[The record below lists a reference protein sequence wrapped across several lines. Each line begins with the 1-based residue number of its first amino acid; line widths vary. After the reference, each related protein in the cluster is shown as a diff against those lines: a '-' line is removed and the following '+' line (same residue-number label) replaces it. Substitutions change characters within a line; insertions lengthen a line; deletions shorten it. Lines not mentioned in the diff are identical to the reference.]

1 MTIDENN
8 AGQMTSKNSQGGNT
22 TVMQSMRSPT
32 EMGYDELS
40 ESILAGSQ
48 KAPINKAV
56 NYKFK
61 SNINE
66 PSDTQT
72 FTAEFGEN
80 SDKQKG
86 KHFKENSS

>member
-1 MTIDENN
+1 
-8 AGQMTSKNSQGGNT
+8 MTSKNSQGGTT

-40 ESILAGSQ
+40 ENILAGMNQ
-48 KAPINKAV
+48 DEKKLPLKAA

-86 KHFKENSS
+86 K

>member
-1 MTIDENN
+1 
-8 AGQMTSKNSQGGNT
+8 
-22 TVMQSMRSPT
+22 MQSMRSPT

-40 ESILAGSQ
+40 ENILAGMNPNEKKLPMKIASG
-48 KAPINKAV
+48 
-56 NYKFK
+56 KFK

-66 PSDTQT
+66 PSDSQN

-86 KHFKENSS
+86 K

>member
-1 MTIDENN
+1 MTIDENG
-8 AGQMTSKNSQGGNT
+8 AHQMTCKNSQGGQT

-40 ESILAGSQ
+40 ENILAGMNPDE
-48 KAPINKAV
+48 KKLPPKIAT
-56 NYKFK
+56 KFK
-61 SNINE
+61 SNLNE

-80 SDKQKG
+80 SDK
-86 KHFKENSS
+86 